1 VTDPAVLVALP
12 LVASALPALLALARD
27 RLGWPVAVATLSLQ
41 AALALAL
48 ATRVLREGAVAS
60 DLGGVPAPYGIRLVV
75 DGLAAPFVVLVAVAS
90 LGVLAYTRV
99 GGPRSGPFYSLYL
112 LLVAGTTGVCVTADV
127 FNLYVFLEISGLA
140 AYGLVASRRG
150 ATATLAALRYLLVG
164 TVGASL
170 YLFGVGYLY
179 VATGTLSMAGL
190 ADAVGAGTADATLLL
205 AGVALVSVGLAVK
218 MALYPVH
225 GWKPVAYRA
234 APAGVAAL
242 LAALIS
248 TVAAY
253 ALARLLFS
261 VLSLQFLRL
270 NPAVETLLVAVGG
283 ASVLAG
289 SLLAVRARAVTGLL
303 AYSSVVQFGVVVLGF
318 AAATQ
323 ASVTGAVVQLLG
335 HAVMKAGL
343 FLAAGLLAAT
353 HGARTLEDYR
363 GLAER
368 APVTSAAVAVL
379 AVGLVG
385 LPPTVGF
392 AGKFYVAVGAAA
404 AGAWLSVALVVG
416 STLLSLLYFGRLL
429 QHMYVEPAP
438 GPSGG
443 DAGAASVGMRGSV
456 VAAAVA
462 TIGLG
467 LGAGALERVLAP
479 ALEVLL

>member
-1 VTDPAVLVALP
+1 VTDPALLVALP
-12 LVASALPALLALARD
+12 LVASALPALFALVGD
-27 RLGWPVAVATLSLQ
+27 RLGWPLAAGTLLAQ
-41 AALALAL
+41 TALALAV
-48 ATRVLREGAVAS
+48 AARVLREGRVVT

-75 DGLAAPFVVLVAVAS
+75 DGLAAPFVVLVAVAG
-90 LGVLAYTRV
+90 LAVLAYTRV

-112 LLVAGTTGVCVTADV
+112 LLVAGATGVCVTADV

-140 AYGLVASRRG
+140 AYGLVASGKRG
-150 ATATLAALRYLLVG
+150 SAALAALRYLLVG

-170 YLFGVGYLY
+170 YLFGVGFLY
-179 VATGTLSMAGL
+179 VATGTLSMARL
-190 ADAVGAGTADATLLL
+190 ASVVASGSADSTLVL

-225 GWKPVAYRA
+225 GWKPVAYDA
-234 APAGVAAL
+234 APAGVAAV

-253 ALARLLFS
+253 ALARLLLG
-261 VLSLQFLRL
+261 VLTVEFLRVY
-270 NPAVETLLVAVGG
+270 PVVETLLVVAGG

-289 SLLAVRARAVTGLL
+289 SLFALRARTVTGLL

-318 AAATQ
+318 AAATP
-323 ASVTGAVVQLLG
+323 ASVTGAVVQLVG

-343 FLAAGLLAAT
+343 FLAAGVLAVSRGVET
-353 HGARTLEDYR
+353 IEEYG

-392 AGKFYVAVGAAA
+392 VGKLYVAVGAAA

-416 STLLSLLYFGRLL
+416 STLLSLVYFGRLL
-429 QHMYVEPAP
+429 QRMYVEP
-438 GPSGG
+438 PSGAVG
-443 DAGAASVGMRGSV
+443 DDSGAASLGMRGSV
-456 VAAAVA
+456 VVAAAATVA
-462 TIGLG
+462 LG
-467 LGAGALERVLAP
+467 LAAAALERALAP
-479 ALEVLL
+479 TLEVLL